1 MSEQI
6 QQKKSRFQISRECQD
21 EFVKS
26 IAQSML
32 ELGSRGEKWKPG
44 WSGEQAMGMPFCPVT
59 GREYSGANL
68 IKLMLTA
75 KFMELRGKEGLGYGD
90 AKLMAM
96 LGALSGFQ
104 AVPLIQLCAVITA
117 FLFAILTRKT
127 NSPFAFGP
135 WLCLGFLMQIL
146 TDVRISV

>member
-1 MSEQI
+1 MGYGG
-6 QQKKSRFQISRECQD
+6 FWL
-21 EFVKS
+21 
-26 IAQSML
+26 IA
-32 ELGSRGEKWKPG
+32 
-44 WSGEQAMGMPFCPVT
+44 
-59 GREYSGANL
+59 
-68 IKLMLTA
+68 KL
-75 KFMELRGKEGLGYGD
+75 MELRGKEGLGYGD

-127 NSPFAFGP
+127 NSTFAFGP
-135 WLCLGFLMQIL
+135 WLCLGFLIQLL